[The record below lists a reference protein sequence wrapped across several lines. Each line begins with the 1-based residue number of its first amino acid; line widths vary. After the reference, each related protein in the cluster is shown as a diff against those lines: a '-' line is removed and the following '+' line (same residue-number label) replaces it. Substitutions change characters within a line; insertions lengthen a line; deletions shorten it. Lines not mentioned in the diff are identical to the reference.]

1 MGTETEALRW
11 KQWID
16 RWMKISAPEAATT
29 AVAANSNS
37 LMNSAS
43 SGKIDAAAAT
53 ARKSQLS
60 PEQLQYQLINM
71 VKVSFQYK
79 NVI

>member
-16 RWMKISAPEAATT
+16 RWMKITAPESVKEAASMT
-29 AVAANSNS
+29 
-37 LMNSAS
+37 NSAS
-43 SGKIDAAAAT
+43 SGKFDAAAAS

-71 VKVSFQYK
+71 VKVQLKLKSFCFM
-79 NVI
+79 